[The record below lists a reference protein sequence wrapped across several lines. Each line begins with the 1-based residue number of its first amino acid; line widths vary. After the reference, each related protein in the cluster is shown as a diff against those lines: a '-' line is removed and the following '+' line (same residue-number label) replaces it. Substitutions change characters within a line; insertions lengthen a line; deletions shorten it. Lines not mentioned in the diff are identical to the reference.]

1 MRRLVLLA
9 TLLGSLFFAPSA
21 LAGWC
26 GTGAAN
32 QDLPDLVTGAQ
43 VHAVVALP
51 ADAPDTFAATAN
63 RLADDAAT
71 MTAWWQGQDPTR
83 IPRFDTA
90 SFGGTVCLDVTFVRL
105 PDPGASYTG
114 ASASFSRVAQ
124 QLRTVGLSDIWKK
137 YLVYFD
143 GPSVQANICGT
154 GAGDFDTGPAY
165 AIIWLQGCSGVPYD
179 AVTAHELLH
188 AFGALPGGAPNA
200 CPGDTGHPCDSNSD
214 VLYPYTD
221 GRPLSAQVLDFN
233 HDDYYAHSGTWPDI
247 QDSVWMHRLD
257 LPPVTLTVGF
267 AGRGEVTSDLP
278 GVDCTAG
285 CTTQWDAGSK
295 IVLQAEG
302 SAGQRFVRWQGA
314 CTGFDCSLDLTQPA
328 AVTAVFGPSVIPLKV
343 TTAGKGTV
351 ACTPKCTKRFP
362 GGDPLRLR
370 AVPAKGWR
378 FTGWSGGCKG
388 KRVTCSPATD
398 FALSV
403 KATFRRK

>member
-9 TLLGSLFFAPSA
+9 ALLGSLFFAPSA

-26 GTGAAN
+26 GTGVSS

-90 SFGGTVCLDVTFVRL
+90 SFGGTVCLDITFLRL
-105 PDPGASYTG
+105 PDPGSSYAGST
-114 ASASFSRVAQ
+114 AAFNRVSQ

-137 YLVYFD
+137 YLVYYD

-165 AIIWLQGCSGVPYD
+165 AIMWLHGCSNVSYD
-179 AVTAHELLH
+179 AVSAHELLH
-188 AFGALPGGAPNA
+188 AFGALPAGAPNA
-200 CPGDTGHPCDSNSD
+200 CPGDTGHPCDSQSD
-214 VLYPYTD
+214 VLYPTTD
-221 GRPLSAQVLDFN
+221 GRPLTAQVLDFN
-233 HDDYYAHSGTWPDI
+233 HDDYYGHGGSWPDI

-278 GVDCTAG
+278 GVDCASG
-285 CTTQWDAGSK
+285 CTTQWDNGSK
-295 IVLQAEG
+295 VVLQADG
-302 SAGQRFVRWQGA
+302 TGNQRFVRWQGA
-314 CTGFDCSLDLTQPA
+314 CTGYDCSLDLTQPA
-328 AVTAVFGPSVIPLKV
+328 TVTAVFGPTQIPLKV
-343 TTAGKGTV
+343 TVAGKGTV
-351 ACTPKCTKRFP
+351 ACTPTCTKRFP

-370 AVPAKGWR
+370 AVAAKGWK

-388 KRVTCSPATD
+388 TRPTCSPATD
-398 FALSV
+398 FALTV
-403 KATFRRK
+403 KATFRRR